1 MTTDTADIVRPDPPP
16 YTDEQLAMIVGGRY
30 TMREKRLALELLRLR
45 ARARTWTKNPDPQLP
60 VPAAGALH
68 ASAPLGIKC
77 ADCTMDAEAL
87 PDLLSHVVADEAS
100 AYAAIAVGDEGIA

>member
-1 MTTDTADIVRPDPPP
+1 MTTDTDEPVHPDPPP

-45 ARARTWTKNPDPQLP
+45 ARSRTWTKNPDPQLP
-60 VPAAGALH
+60 DVPAAGALH

-77 ADCTMDAEAL
+77 ADCTMDAEPCPTCYRTWWQMRHPHTQQL
-87 PDLLSHVVADEAS
+87 P
-100 AYAAIAVGDEGIA
+100 